1 MFIFPTPHAAAFR
14 QHPSKTENRSQ
25 APPSLPR
32 QDNKGGASFV
42 IVEKRSTPGMVLSIV
57 AL

>member
-1 MFIFPTPHAAAFR
+1 MFIFPKPHAAAFR

-25 APPSLPR
+25 APPSLSR

-42 IVEKRSTPGMVLSIV
+42 IVEKRSIPGIVLFIE